1 MLEITI
7 PTTFVTLIVTLLNT
21 FRFKF
26 IDMVVAARAVAEL
39 RLAMDIKT
47 FLENALYLSSL
58 VSDQSMFEPLSYP
71 ENLPKRL
78 IVVRYFY

>member
-58 VSDQSMFEPLSYP
+58 VSDQSM
-71 ENLPKRL
+71 
-78 IVVRYFY
+78 

>member
-7 PTTFVTLIVTLLNT
+7 LTTFVTLIVTLLNT

-58 VSDQSMFEPLSYP
+58 VSDQSM
-71 ENLPKRL
+71 
-78 IVVRYFY
+78 

>member
-58 VSDQSMFEPLSYP
+58 VSDWSM
-71 ENLPKRL
+71 
-78 IVVRYFY
+78 